1 MSNDFLEHYGVKGMK
16 WGITTKS
23 DGAKRSSVS
32 KVASSL
38 SDDDLKAKVKRLNME
53 QQYVSLTN
61 KANKRN
67 RSSMKKGSDEVKNFL
82 ETIGK
87 AKLTPIISTG
97 LGVVGTAIAIKLSG
111 EAGKAFTSRIKPIG
125 R

>member
-1 MSNDFLEHYGVKGMK
+1 MSNNILDHYGTKGMK

-23 DGAKRSSVS
+23 GGTKALSVS

-38 SDDDLKAKVKRLNME
+38 SDSDLKSKVKRLNME

-67 RSSMKKGSDEVKNFL
+67 RTSIQIGSDEVKKSL
-82 ETIGK
+82 GIIGQ
-87 AKLTPIISTG
+87 AKLTPLMSAG
-97 LGVVGTAIAIKLSG
+97 LGVVGAAIAVKVSSK
-111 EAGKAFTSRIKPIG
+111 AGKIFTSGIKTIG